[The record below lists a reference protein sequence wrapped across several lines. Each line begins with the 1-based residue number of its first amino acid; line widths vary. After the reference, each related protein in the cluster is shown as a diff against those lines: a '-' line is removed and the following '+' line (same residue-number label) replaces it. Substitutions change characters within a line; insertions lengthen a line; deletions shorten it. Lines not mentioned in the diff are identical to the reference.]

1 MLSEPVLVVAKLAR
15 LFDSLGIRYVVGGSL
30 ASSIY
35 GIPRATQD
43 VDLVADIRLP
53 HVDAI
58 TSSLAG
64 EFYVDAEMIRDAIKR
79 RASFNVVHL
88 ATMFK
93 ADVFIL
99 QGDSWSRE
107 EMARAR
113 TEQFDVPE
121 GKVAVRFASPED
133 TLLHKMIWY
142 KLGNQ
147 ISDRQWGDIA
157 CQVNGG
163 TKLLH
168 ERLSMK
174 GEEGALFETGDIEEL
189 GIKVARSGGP
199 NSWMSPTRWSS
210 WRRSTPASIR
220 RASARSSSCLSRFP
234 ASARSRLSRPRTLRR
249 FSNG

>member
-147 ISDRQWGDIA
+147 ISDRQWGDIVGIFKV
-157 CQVNGG
+157 Q
-163 TKLLH
+163 
-168 ERLSMK
+168 
-174 GEEGALFETGDIEEL
+174 GD
-189 GIKVARSGGP
+189 ART
-199 NSWMSPTRWSS
+199 MRSP
-210 WRRSTPASIR
+210 
-220 RASARSSSCLSRFP
+220 
-234 ASARSRLSRPRTLRR
+234 
-249 FSNG
+249 

>member
-15 LFDSLGIRYVVGGSL
+15 VFDAIGIRYVVGGSL

-43 VDLVADIRLP
+43 VDLVADIRLS

-58 TSSLAG
+58 TSALAG
-64 EFYVDAEMIRDAIKR
+64 EFYVDADMIRDAVKR
-79 RASFNVVHL
+79 RASFNVIHL

-93 ADVFIL
+93 ADVFII

-113 TEQFDVPE
+113 TEELDVPE
-121 GKVAVRFASPED
+121 GKVAIRFASPED

-147 ISDRQWGDIA
+147 ISDRQWGDVLGVLKVQGEA
-157 CQVNGG
+157 LDQEYLDRWAP
-163 TKLLH
+163 LLDVLDLLL
-168 ERLSMK
+168 R
-174 GEEGALFETGDIEEL
+174 
-189 GIKVARSGGP
+189 ARREQRGP
-199 NSWMSPTRWSS
+199 T
-210 WRRSTPASIR
+210 
-220 RASARSSSCLSRFP
+220 
-234 ASARSRLSRPRTLRR
+234 
-249 FSNG
+249 